1 MMIEEFG
8 QEQDYL
14 LNHLALRL
22 APVLVGVKPSSLL
35 SLDNYKYSAGENQNR
50 YDLWQKH
57 KEDITERLGI
67 SFREL
72 KHTSRGKQVLF
83 YNDEVLF
90 NRITQS
96 ENLIFLKRFGYS
108 FCQELEDYLEMLKA
122 RFNGFP
128 FPHEIGLFL
137 GYPLKDVRG
146 FIEKES
152 LPLAIKC
159 RWQVFDRPEES
170 IRLMNMYKKAEQV
183 FLNFT
188 ENKRDPMLFLGRVS
202 AHFRKQGVETPCSR
216 ISVNNN

>member
-1 MMIEEFG
+1 METNA
-8 QEQDYL
+8 QDCL
-14 LNHLALRL
+14 LNYLALKL

-35 SLDNYKYSAGENQNR
+35 SLYNCEYSGENR
-50 YDLWQKH
+50 YDLWQEH

-83 YNDEVLF
+83 YNDEILF
-90 NRITQS
+90 NRITHT
-96 ENLIFLKRFGYS
+96 ENLIFLKRFEYS

-122 RFNGFP
+122 RFNGSS

-152 LPLAIKC
+152 LPLAVKC
-159 RWQVFDRPEES
+159 RWQIFGSPEGS
-170 IRLMNMYKKAEQV
+170 IQLMNMHKKAEQV

-188 ENKRDPMLFLGRVS
+188 ENKRDPMLFIERVS
-202 AHFRKQGVETPCSR
+202 AHFKKVGSLVT
-216 ISVNNN
+216 VN